1 MPSAD
6 GRFAG
11 KIALVTGAGSG
22 IGRAV
27 ALRFA
32 NEGAKVVAV
41 DQNAAG
47 VGETAQLGAKSGKDV
62 VPCPADVT
70 KLAELEAA
78 AAAAKG
84 LGGLDFVAACAGI
97 GGLTRFEDL
106 TEESWRKTI
115 DVNLTG
121 MFLTL
126 KATVPLLLA
135 RGGGVVTTIASQSGI
150 LAHAYAEAYN
160 ASKAGVLMLTKCVAI
175 EYGKQGLR
183 ANTLC
188 PGGVMTPLI
197 ANFRL
202 EGLDLEITPRAGL
215 SRKLSKPEEIAALV
229 AFLSSDEASF
239 ITGQAISIDGGA
251 SALRA

>member
-1 MPSAD
+1 MASPER
-6 GRFAG
+6 RFAG
-11 KIALVTGAGSG
+11 KVALVTGAGSG
-22 IGRAV
+22 IGRAI

-32 NEGAKVVAV
+32 AEGAKVVAV
-41 DQNAAG
+41 DANAAG
-47 VGETAQLGAKSGKDV
+47 AEETAKLGEGAVVAK
-62 VPCPADVT
+62 PADVT

-78 AAAAKG
+78 ADAAKN
-84 LGGLDFVAACAGI
+84 LGGLDLVAACAGI
-97 GGLTRFEDL
+97 GGLKRFEDL
-106 TEESWRKTI
+106 TESDWRKTI

-121 MFLTL
+121 VFLTL
-126 KATVPLLLA
+126 KATVPLLLE
-135 RGGGVVTTIASQSGI
+135 RKGGVVTTISSQSGI

-175 EYGKQGLR
+175 EYAKQGLR

-197 ANFRL
+197 GNFRL
-202 EGLDLEITPRAGL
+202 EGYDTEITPRAGL
-215 SRKLSKPEEIAALV
+215 ARKLSQPEEIAALV
-229 AFLSSDEASF
+229 AYLSSDEASF

>member
-1 MPSAD
+1 MPSPD

-11 KIALVTGAGSG
+11 KVALVTGAGSG

-32 NEGAKVVAV
+32 AEGAKVVAV
-41 DQNAAG
+41 DANAAG
-47 VGETAQLGAKSGKDV
+47 AAETAKLGEGAV
-62 VPCPADVT
+62 VAQTADVT
-70 KLAELEAA
+70 KLAELDTAA
-78 AAAAKG
+78 AEAKR
-84 LGGLDFVAACAGI
+84 LGGLDLVAACAGI

-126 KATVPLLLA
+126 KATVPLLLEKK
-135 RGGGVVTTIASQSGI
+135 GGVITTIASQSGI

-175 EYGKQGLR
+175 EYAKQGLR

-197 ANFRL
+197 GNFRL
-202 EGLDLEITPRAGL
+202 EGYDTEITPRAGIL
-215 SRKLSKPEEIAALV
+215 RKLSKPEEIAALV